1 MWENNG
7 KAFRTSSLFHH
18 QLMNHSVSHVAKR
31 VPIRWSVVA
40 RVVLAVCALAFVAF
54 IAWYVVAIV
63 IPRQQQARQ
72 QREFD
77 EIELSILSSRML
89 RVETILHI
97 R

>member
-1 MWENNG
+1 MWENNS
-7 KAFRTSSLFHH
+7 KAFRTFFLFHH
-18 QLMNHSVSHVAKR
+18 ELMKQSVSHEAKR
-31 VPIRWSVVA
+31 APIRWRVVT

-63 IPRQQQARQ
+63 IPRQQHARQ